1 MSLASCHR
9 TEDGTLVPSSGRW
22 NSSGMG
28 GPTGSWTL
36 NTSEFPNAVVESS
49 LSQVL
54 EVGTLPP
61 RFFLSPKACAG
72 ILRRAERRGKQL
84 PPMLEQALS
93 AAIAE
98 DKAHT
103 LNATHETQ
111 TIFTP
116 VVIDRAAFNQ
126 GQNAQYEPHIEQTD
140 VMDSLVARGP
150 HAVGV
155 PHTVQASELRLKGQ
169 INPQDTCP
177 TLLANTKSGDNDPLA
192 VHAITF
198 QPGNLRRE
206 AGADPSTTTTTT
218 TLKASMG
225 DQMPHVA
232 CFKSG
237 QGAQAR
243 SIGWSEEV
251 SPTLPS
257 NAGGNTAPAVIG
269 LNPPMAV
276 RRLTPVECER
286 LQGFP
291 DNWSQIPWKGKPA
304 EQCPD
309 GPRYKCA
316 GNSMAVPVMRW
327 IGEQIARVELS
338 LNKPNA

>member
-1 MSLASCHR
+1 M
-9 TEDGTLVPSSGRW
+9 SSG
-22 NSSGMG
+22 
-28 GPTGSWTL
+28 
-36 NTSEFPNAVVESS
+36 
-49 LSQVL
+49 
-54 EVGTLPP
+54 
-61 RFFLSPKACAG
+61 
-72 ILRRAERRGKQL
+72 
-84 PPMLEQALS
+84 QAN

-111 TIFTP
+111 TIVTP

-126 GQNAQYEPHIEQTD
+126 CQNAQYEPHIEQTD

-155 PHTVQASELRLKGQ
+155 PFRKAKRAQSTTDNETWFEADASNTLNNFDLGDTRTTHAVVEPICFEPRS
-169 INPQDTCP
+169 QDGHARVCGNVSP
-177 TLLANTKSGDNDPLA
+177 TLNTAQGGQRQPC
-192 VHAITF
+192 VAITF

-218 TLKASMG
+218 TLKASAG
-225 DQMPHVA
+225 DQMPHIAYCAETAGTLTVGHHSCA
-232 CFKSG
+232 GHQHRMGDNSFLIAPIQPIAFDAYNQTVSNTS
-237 QGAQAR
+237 QAVRSAASDVDHVGAVLTPQA
-243 SIGWSEEV
+243 
-251 SPTLPS
+251 
-257 NAGGNTAPAVIG
+257 
-269 LNPPMAV
+269 PMAV
-276 RRLTPVECER
+276 RRLTPTECER

-304 EQCPD
+304 DQCPD

-338 LNKPNA
+338 LNNPTK